1 MKKKTIAILT
11 SGGDAPGMNTAVWAA
26 ARAAHEKGMNII
38 GVRHGYSGL
47 FPEDKNSPDLKKALE
62 HTVINIDERVADTM
76 LDQGGTILK
85 TSRCKKMYKP
95 EGIAQAVKS
104 LKAFDVEGLIVVG
117 GDGSFRGAQKIA
129 AAGIPTIGLPGTI
142 DNDLAYTDY
151 TIGFDT
157 VCNTVVDA
165 IMKIRDTM
173 KSHNRVGIVEVMGR
187 NCGDIALYTGLAAG
201 ADFVLV
207 PEMEDNYDLEKNPF
221 SINEIMVHLN
231 SMWKADKHYGIIVI
245 AEGVYADKSPKV
257 KNKAKKLRKLI
268 EEQCENEFEVRETV
282 LGYMQ
287 RGGNPTMFDRRLASQ
302 SAHLAVNLLDEGI
315 DRVNAGEDAKDINRA
330 VGIVRNKMVTMSIDE
345 ALQKPKFFDC
355 DMYNLVNSLTTSR

>member
-1 MKKKTIAILT
+1 MAKKTIAILT

-26 ARAAHEKGMNII
+26 AKAAHEKGMNILGI
-38 GVRHGYSGL
+38 RHGYSGL
-47 FPEDKNSPDLKKALE
+47 FSESDEPDLKKALQ
-62 HTVINIDERVADTM
+62 HTVINIDDRVADSM
-76 LDQGGTILK
+76 LDQGGSVLK

-95 EGIAQAVKS
+95 EGIEQAVKS
-104 LKAFDVEGLIVVG
+104 LKAFGIQGLIVVG
-117 GDGSFRGAQKIA
+117 GDGSFRGAQKIGDM
-129 AAGIPTIGLPGTI
+129 GIPTVGLPGTI
-142 DNDLAYTDY
+142 DNDLSYTDY

-187 NCGDIALYTGLAAG
+187 YCGDIALYTSLAAG

-207 PEMEDNYDLEKNPF
+207 PEMEDNYDYEKNPF
-221 SINEIMVHLN
+221 SINEIMAHLDA
-231 SMWKADKHYGIIVI
+231 MWKADKHYGIIVV
-245 AEGVYADKSPKV
+245 AEGVYADKKFKI
-257 KNKAKKLRKLI
+257 KNRAKQLRKTI
-268 EEQCENEFEVRETV
+268 ESHCSGRFEVRETV

-287 RGGNPTMFDRRLASQ
+287 RGGNPTMFDRRLAIQ
-302 SAHLAVNLLDEGI
+302 SAHLAVDLLDEGI
-315 DRVNAGEDAKDINRA
+315 DKLKKGEELDEINRV
-330 VGIVRNKMVTMSIDE
+330 VGIVRNKMITMSIDE